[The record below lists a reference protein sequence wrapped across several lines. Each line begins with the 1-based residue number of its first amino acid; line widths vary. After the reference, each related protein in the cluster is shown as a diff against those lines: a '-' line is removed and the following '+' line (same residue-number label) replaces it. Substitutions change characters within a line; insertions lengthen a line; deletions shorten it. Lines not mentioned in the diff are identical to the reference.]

1 MSEVEHKRLDGIRAG
16 HCPLAGWLSPPKNPH
31 PSPPARRRELHGH
44 PGTTGQRNAK
54 PMPKTSWERVWKQHA
69 PERARTGIRFPAVTP
84 TPFCSGFAYQLTRPP
99 INAPC
104 VFLLICAIYSAAL
117 KQRARIPRK
126 LCKIGP
132 EEHIQSLSTTTPIR
146 YLHMSKTSPRPPRRM
161 FLPQT
166 HQLLH

>member
-1 MSEVEHKRLDGIRAG
+1 MSEVEHKRLDGIRGSEPGTAPWPDG
-16 HCPLAGWLSPPKNPH
+16 SAHPKTPTPH
-31 PSPPARRRELHGH
+31 PQLTGENL
-44 PGTTGQRNAK
+44 TGQRNAK
-54 PMPKTSWERVWKQHA
+54 TMPKTSWERVWKQHA
-69 PERARTGIRFPAVTP
+69 PKRPRMGIRFPAVTP

-104 VFLLICAIYSAAL
+104 VFLLTCAIYSAAL

-146 YLHMSKTSPRPPRRM
+146 YLHMSQTSPRPPRRM